1 LTTSHGGACLAL
13 TRQAYSLKR
22 KNMKTIKTIVE
33 NSQHW
38 KKCPVGTLLRVRD
51 EDARKVVDKHEAE
64 YVAKAEWKKLRD
76 NETNNNKEANNA

>member
-1 LTTSHGGACLAL
+1 
-13 TRQAYSLKR
+13 
-22 KNMKTIKTIVE
+22 MKTIKTIVK

-38 KKCPVGTLLRVRD
+38 KQVPVGTLLRVRD

-76 NETNNNKEANNA
+76 NETNNDKGASNA